1 MARLFCC
8 GDTHSILDIEKLNK
22 LPEELD
28 KSDVLIILGDAGVCW
43 NGKGEDEELQKFY
56 ENKKFTTFIVDGNH
70 ENHDLISELPIVERF
85 GGKVRK
91 VSDSVFYAI
100 RGEVYEIN
108 GKRFLAIGG
117 ADSIDK
123 EYRVE
128 GLSWWKGET
137 ISESDIINA
146 LKNVGE
152 TTVDFLITHTGG
164 SAVSCELGF
173 PPSSSDKM
181 LDKVIYSINYKYHYL
196 GHHHIDKILNEK
208 TRILYDDII
217 EIGE

>member
-1 MARLFCC
+1 MKRLLIT
-8 GDTHSILDIEKLNK
+8 GDTHGLLDIEKLNK
-22 LPEELD
+22 LSSEELD

-43 NGKGEDEELQKFY
+43 GGNGEDEELQKFY

-85 GGKVRK
+85 GGKIRK
-91 VSDSVFYAI
+91 VSNSVFYAI

-117 ADSIDK
+117 ADSVDK

-128 GLSWWKGET
+128 GLSWWEGET
-137 ISESDIINA
+137 ISESDILNA
-146 LKNVGE
+146 LKNVNG
-152 TTVDFLITHTGG
+152 TVDFLITHTGG
-164 SAVSCELGF
+164 SAVSGELGF

-181 LDKVIYSINYKYHYL
+181 LDKVIYSIDYKYHYL

-217 EIGE
+217 EIKE